1 MADGGFSNGAITT
14 SDAATSRTNLS
25 VPSTTGSGASG
36 TWPISITGS
45 SASVPNALT
54 VSTGLQLNSGT
65 TYDGSAAKSI
75 LIDSTV
81 ATLTGAQALTNK
93 TISGSSNTLSNIGNS
108 SLTNSSVTVNGTSI
122 ALGASGTVT
131 AAAGTL
137 TGSTLNSGVT
147 ASSLTSVG
155 TLTNLTVTNPITGSV
170 TGSSGSTSGNA
181 ATATALATARA
192 INGQNFDGTVAI
204 TVPVNTTSSTTNA
217 SFFPLFVSSSSNGN
231 QSVNLGTSLT
241 FNPSTNNLSTTTFT
255 GALSGNAST
264 ATTATNA
271 TNTAITD
278 DTTTNATM
286 YPTWVTASTGNLPQK
301 TASTKLTL
309 NPSTGVLSS
318 TSFTGAGTGLTGTA
332 SSLTAGNVTTNAN
345 LTGVITS
352 SGNAT
357 SIASQTGTG
366 TKFVVDNSP
375 TLTTPAI
382 SGAATL
388 TSTGTSASLTLTT
401 STTGSSNEAQV
412 TLVRGDQANG
422 YAQNHYLT
430 GASEVWATGLRA
442 GDTKYHWYQSGSSD
456 VMTLTTAGILNLTNL
471 TVSSAVATDSSKNL
485 ISVTNTGSGNNVLA
499 TSPTLTTPL
508 LGTPTSGVLIN
519 CTSLPAASINSATVT
534 SYSPTLGDGTT
545 NFTMTTQTGEWW
557 TIAGKTTFS
566 AHVDWSSKNGVTAA
580 IRMSLPVVST
590 TALDS
595 TAITIAYANGMP
607 SGAYLMANVDP
618 GVHQVVF
625 HKIVAGVTSNL
636 TAADLSSSGGL
647 VVGGTYY

>member
-366 TKFVVDNSP
+366 TKFVVD
-375 TLTTPAI
+375 
-382 SGAATL
+382 
-388 TSTGTSASLTLTT
+388 
-401 STTGSSNEAQV
+401 
-412 TLVRGDQANG
+412 
-422 YAQNHYLT
+422 
-430 GASEVWATGLRA
+430 
-442 GDTKYHWYQSGSSD
+442 
-456 VMTLTTAGILNLTNL
+456 
-471 TVSSAVATDSSKNL
+471 
-485 ISVTNTGSGNNVLA
+485 
-499 TSPTLTTPL
+499 TSPTLVTPL
-508 LGTPTSGVLIN
+508 LGTPTSGTLTNCTGTASGLTAGNVTTNANLTGVITSVGNATSIASQTGTGTKFVVDTSPTLVTPLLGTPTSGNLTN
-519 CTSLPAASINSATVT
+519 CTSLPAASVNTATTNSYT
-534 SYSPTLGDGTT
+534 PTIGDGTT
-545 NFTMTTQTGEWW
+545 NFVMSTQTGGYKQ
-557 TIAGKTTFS
+557 IAGITHFWG
-566 AHVDWSSKNGVTAA
+566 HIDWSSKNGVTNTL
-580 IRMSLPVVST
+580 RFSLPSAP
-590 TALDS
+590 TAADR
-595 TAITIAYANGMP
+595 IASNIGYANGMP
-607 SGAYLMANVDP
+607 SGAFIMALNAP
-618 GVHQVVF
+618 SSAYTELF
-625 HKIVAGVTSNL
+625 KISAGST
-636 TAADLSSSGGL
+636 GGL
-647 VVGGTYY
+647 NGSDVGNSGAFYISGWYY